1 MNNRETVGTLQQLYK
16 MCKAGERGFNIIAKA
31 VNNRGLK
38 VMLKTYAQQRRQ
50 MAGELQTLIAAMGG
64 TVSAR
69 HSLRGMIHRGR
80 IAIMTTLAIGPME
93 TENVALKEAV
103 LGEKTAVAAYEN
115 ALKKNLTP
123 DAKAL
128 VERQYTQIQAVNQ
141 KVNELRGVTSDRL
154 VVRLFNS
161 ERDAATAVAT
171 LATKNFPQDAIETIN
186 LSQTNEFIR
195 HYNGEKSVTKEAT
208 LSGGLGGAIWGSIL
222 GAVAG
227 IGLLQLTGIEPFGA
241 ATMAG
246 TWGLI
251 ALSGTFSGLLIG
263 AILGFFIGL
272 GVSEQDAYLYDA
284 SIQRGTTMV
293 LLKTNPRRA
302 PEASQIM
309 RQVNLVSATLASPSG
324 D

>member
-1 MNNRETVGTLQQLYK
+1 MNNQETIKTLQQLHK
-16 MCKAGERGFNIIAKA
+16 LCKAGERGFNIIAKA

-50 MAGELQTLIAAMGG
+50 MADDLRELIETMGG
-64 TVSAR
+64 TVSSR

-103 LGEKTAVAAYEN
+103 LGEKTAVATYQN
-115 ALKKNLTP
+115 ALKQNLAP
-123 DAKAL
+123 EVKAL
-128 VERQYTQIQAVNQ
+128 VEQQYAQIQAVSQ
-141 KVNELRGVTSDRL
+141 KVQELRGVSSDRL

-161 ERDAATAVAT
+161 ERDAETAVAT
-171 LATKNFPQDAIETIN
+171 LANKNFPQDAIETIN

-195 HYNGEKSVTKEAT
+195 RYNGEKAVTKET
-208 LSGGLGGAIWGSIL
+208 TISGGLGGAIWGSIL
-222 GAVAG
+222 GAAAG
-227 IGLLQLTGIEPFGA
+227 VGLLQFTGIEPFGA

-309 RQVNLVSATLASPSG
+309 RQVNLLATSAAPQSG

>member
-1 MNNRETVGTLQQLYK
+1 MNNQETIKTLQQLHK
-16 MCKAGERGFNIIAKA
+16 LCKAGERGFNIIAKV

-38 VMLKTYAQQRRQ
+38 MMLKTYAQQRRQ
-50 MAGELQTLIAAMGG
+50 MADELRELIETRGG
-64 TVSAR
+64 TVSSR

-103 LGEKTAVAAYEN
+103 LGEKTAVATYQN
-115 ALKKNLTP
+115 ALKQNLAPEVKT
-123 DAKAL
+123 L
-128 VERQYTQIQAVNQ
+128 IEQQYTQIQAVSQ
-141 KVNELRGVTSDRL
+141 KVQELRGVSSDRL

-171 LATKNFPQDAIETIN
+171 LANRNFPQDAIETLN
-186 LSQTNEFIR
+186 LSQTNEFNR
-195 HYNGEKSVTKEAT
+195 RYHGEKAVTKEAT

-227 IGLLQLTGIEPFGA
+227 IGLLQFTGIEPFGA

-251 ALSGTFSGLLIG
+251 ALSGTVSGLLIG

-309 RQVNLVSATLASPSG
+309 RQVNLLATSAAPQSG

>member
-1 MNNRETVGTLQQLYK
+1 MSNQETIRTLQQLHK
-16 MCKAGERGFNIIAKA
+16 LCKAGERGFNIIGKT

-50 MAGELQTLIAAMGG
+50 MADELRSLIETMGG
-64 TVSAR
+64 AVSTR
-69 HSLRGMIHRGR
+69 RSIRGTIHRGR

-103 LGEKTAVAAYEN
+103 LGEKTAVAAYQN
-115 ALKKNLTP
+115 ALNKNLTP
-123 DAKAL
+123 EAKAL
-128 VERQYTQIQAVNQ
+128 LEQHLVQVQNVNQ
-141 KVNELRGVTSDRL
+141 KVNELRGLTSDRL

-171 LATKNFPQDAIETIN
+171 LAKMNFSQDAIETIN
-186 LSQTNEFIR
+186 LGQTNEFSR
-195 HYNGEKSVTKEAT
+195 RYTGEKAVTKEAT
-208 LSGGLGGAIWGSIL
+208 ISGGLGGAIWGSIL

-227 IGLLQLTGIEPFGA
+227 IGLMQFTGIEPFGA

-251 ALSGTFSGLLIG
+251 ALSGTVCGMLIG

-284 SIQRGTTMV
+284 SIKRGTTMV

-309 RQVNLVSATLASPSG
+309 QQVNLLSTAGVAQSG

>member
-1 MNNRETVGTLQQLYK
+1 MNNQETIRTLQQLHK
-16 MCKAGERGFNIIAKA
+16 LCKAGERGFNIIAKT

-38 VMLKTYAQQRRQ
+38 LMLKTYAQQRRQ
-50 MAGELQTLIAAMGG
+50 MADALATQIAAAGG
-64 TVSAR
+64 TIPSR
-69 HSLRGMIHRGR
+69 RSFRGMIHRGR

-103 LGEKTAVAAYEN
+103 LGEKTAVAAYQN

-123 DAKAL
+123 EAKTL
-128 VERQYTQIQAVNQ
+128 VEQQFAQIQAVNQ
-141 KVNELRGVTSDRL
+141 KVNELRGLSSDRL

-161 ERDAATAVAT
+161 EQDAATAVSA
-171 LATKNFPQDAIETIN
+171 LANMNFSQDAIETIN
-186 LSQTNEFIR
+186 LSQANEFNGR
-195 HYNGEKSVTKEAT
+195 YNGEKAVTKEAT
-208 LSGGLGGAIWGSIL
+208 ISGGLGGAIWGSIL

-227 IGLLQLTGIEPFGA
+227 IGLLQFTGIEPFGA

-251 ALSGTFSGLLIG
+251 ALSGTVSGMLIG

-309 RQVNLVSATLASPSG
+309 RQVNLAAAAIQPTP
-324 D
+324 